1 MDDLNLLRYPNMHFI
16 HLVITNK
23 LHTYFNANQRPIKL
37 KICMMLILG
46 DLSRNKSQ
54 RITLY
59 FYEYNFSVKTTTV

>member
-1 MDDLNLLRYPNMHFI
+1 MLSVDEFLRYPDMHFI

-23 LHTYFNANQRPIKL
+23 LHTYFNANQRLIKL
-37 KICMMLILG
+37 KICMTLILG

-54 RITLY
+54 LNLY